1 MGSCFSVADRSRRHE
16 SKEGE
21 IRDGSVEARQQ
32 SELATCTTVI
42 QRIRYL
48 SEAGR
53 DNEVD

>member
-1 MGSCFSVADRSRRHE
+1 MGSCFSVADRSGRHK
-16 SKEGE
+16 SKGE

-53 DNEVD
+53 DNKVD